1 MDNEKVYCTFCGEEY
16 SAELSRCPECG
27 EKNKNVMKKA
37 AVVENPFVENDY
49 DEEEDE
55 IEEYDEGSD
64 KIPVW
69 LKSVILVVAGVVI
82 IIAALFMLYRL
93 GMINFGGSEQ
103 SEPQSSVSLPVE
115 ENDPM
120 ADVDVSIPEPE
131 TTPSMV
137 ISDPAQQPVDP
148 EPVVSDSPDQDETPL
163 ELADPDEPDDEISE
177 PPAVED
183 PVIEAP
189 AVECNSMEINRT
201 DITFFS
207 RGEVW
212 NFNVMTEPS
221 SAADYVEWSSSDP
234 KVVKVD
240 SNGSATAV
248 NGGTAYV
255 TATCGDQTVSCIV
268 RCSFEVGEYLTM
280 STEDITMTAV
290 GETATLSVQD
300 ITSSES
306 AQLVWSS
313 SDDMVATVDDNGVV
327 TAVSKGTVTIK
338 ADLDGVIAECV
349 VRVNI
354 PSITAEDG
362 SEITVTLNH
371 TDVTLFTV
379 GEQLALKVETSDS
392 SEIDTSSLTWASKN
406 EAVATVDEDG
416 KITGVAEGKTN
427 VVMTV
432 AISYE
437 AVTSTTTIKLPVK
450 VTADV
455 TVTE

>member
-37 AVVENPFVENDY
+37 AVVENPFVEDDY
-49 DEEEDE
+49 DYAEEEEE
-55 IEEYDEGSD
+55 IEEYDNSED
-64 KIPVW
+64 RIPVW
-69 LKSVILVVAGVVI
+69 LKSLILVVAGVVI

-93 GMINFGGSEQ
+93 GMINFGGSDQ
-103 SEPQSSVSLPVE
+103 NEPQTSVSLPVE

-120 ADVDVSIPEPE
+120 ADVQNTEPE
-131 TTPSMV
+131 TAVTPSMV
-137 ISDPAQQPVDP
+137 ISDPAQQPETS
-148 EPVVSDSPDQDETPL
+148 EPVASDSPVQDETPL
-163 ELADPDEPDDEISE
+163 ELADPDEPDDEIPE

-207 RGEVW
+207 RGEVC

-221 SAADYVEWSSSDP
+221 SAADHVEWSSSDP

-240 SNGSATAV
+240 ANGSATAV

-268 RCSFEVGEYLTM
+268 RCNFEVGEYLTM
-280 STEDITMTAV
+280 STEDITMTSV

-327 TAVSKGTVTIK
+327 TAVSKGTATIK
-338 ADLDGVIAECV
+338 ADLDGVVAECV

-354 PSITAEDG
+354 PSITSEDG

-379 GEQLALKVETSDS
+379 GEQLVLKVETSDS
-392 SEIDTSSLTWASKN
+392 SEIDTSSLTWVSKN
-406 EAVATVDEDG
+406 EAVATVDS
-416 KITGVAEGKTN
+416 TGLVKAAG
-427 VVMTV
+427 
-432 AISYE
+432 SG
-437 AVTSTTTIKLPVK
+437 TTTVY
-450 VTADV
+450 T
-455 TVTE
+455 TVGGQTVSCIVRVSLG

>member
-27 EKNKNVMKKA
+27 EKNKNVMKKS

-49 DEEEDE
+49 DEEEED
-55 IEEYDEGSD
+55 IEYSD
-64 KIPVW
+64 NADRIPIW
-69 LKSVILVVAGVVI
+69 LKSVILVVAGIAI
-82 IIAALFMLYRL
+82 IIAAVFMLYRL
-93 GMINFGGSEQ
+93 GMINFGGSDQ
-103 SEPQSSVSLPVE
+103 NEPQTSVSLPVE

-120 ADVDVSIPEPE
+120 AEVGNSSSSEVSVS
-131 TTPSMV
+131 PSMV
-137 ISDPAQQPVDP
+137 ISDPQQPDVS
-148 EPVVSDSPDQDETPL
+148 EPVISSPSPDEIP
-163 ELADPDEPDDEISE
+163 AVPDEPIEPDVSE
-177 PPAVED
+177 TPAIED
-183 PVIEAP
+183 PVIETP
-189 AVECNSMEINRT
+189 AVQCTSMTINRT

-280 STEDITMTAV
+280 STEDITMTSV

-300 ITSSES
+300 ISSSES

-313 SDDMVATVDDNGVV
+313 SDEMVATVNDNGVV
-327 TAVSKGTVTIK
+327 TAVSKGTATIK
-338 ADLDGVIAECV
+338 ANLDGVLAECV

-379 GEQLALKVETSDS
+379 GEQVALKVETSDS
-392 SEIDTSSLTWASKN
+392 SSIDTSSLTWISKN
-406 EAVATVDEDG
+406 ESVATVDS
-416 KITGVAEGKTN
+416 TGLVKAAG
-427 VVMTV
+427 
-432 AISYE
+432 SG
-437 AVTSTTTIKLPVK
+437 TTTVY
-450 VTADV
+450 T
-455 TVTE
+455 TVGGETVSCIIRVSLQ

>member
-137 ISDPAQQPVDP
+137 ISDPAQQPEAS
-148 EPVVSDSPDQDETPL
+148 EPVSTEPASPEEIPAEPEDS
-163 ELADPDEPDDEISE
+163 EIPE

-392 SEIDTSSLTWASKN
+392 SEIDTSSLTWVSKN
-406 EAVATVDEDG
+406 EAVATVDS
-416 KITGVAEGKTN
+416 TGLVKAAG
-427 VVMTV
+427 
-432 AISYE
+432 SG
-437 AVTSTTTIKLPVK
+437 TTTVY
-450 VTADV
+450 T
-455 TVTE
+455 TVGGQTVSCIIRVSLG

>member
-27 EKNKNVMKKA
+27 EKNKNVMKKS

-49 DEEEDE
+49 DEEEED
-55 IEEYDEGSD
+55 IEYSD
-64 KIPVW
+64 NADRIPIW
-69 LKSVILVVAGVVI
+69 LKSVILVVAGIAI
-82 IIAALFMLYRL
+82 IIAAVFMLYRL
-93 GMINFGGSEQ
+93 GMINFGGSDQ
-103 SEPQSSVSLPVE
+103 NEPQTSVSLPVE

-120 ADVDVSIPEPE
+120 AEAGNSSSSEVSVS
-131 TTPSMV
+131 PSMV
-137 ISDPAQQPVDP
+137 ISDPQQPDVS
-148 EPVVSDSPDQDETPL
+148 EPVISSPSPDEIP
-163 ELADPDEPDDEISE
+163 AVPDEPIEPDVSE
-177 PPAVED
+177 TPAIED
-183 PVIEAP
+183 PVIETP
-189 AVECNSMEINRT
+189 AVQCTSMTINRT

-280 STEDITMTAV
+280 STEDITMTSV

-300 ITSSES
+300 ISSSES

-313 SDDMVATVDDNGVV
+313 SDEMVATVNDNGVV
-327 TAVSKGTVTIK
+327 TAVSKGTATIK
-338 ADLDGVIAECV
+338 ANLDGVLAECV

-379 GEQLALKVETSDS
+379 GEQVALKVETSDS
-392 SEIDTSSLTWASKN
+392 SSIDTSSLTWISKN
-406 EAVATVDEDG
+406 ESVATVDS
-416 KITGVAEGKTN
+416 TGLVKAAG
-427 VVMTV
+427 
-432 AISYE
+432 SG
-437 AVTSTTTIKLPVK
+437 TTTVY
-450 VTADV
+450 T
-455 TVTE
+455 TVGGETVSCIIRVSLQ

>member
-137 ISDPAQQPVDP
+137 ISDPDQQPEAS
-148 EPVVSDSPDQDETPL
+148 EPVSTEPASPEEIPAEPEDS
-163 ELADPDEPDDEISE
+163 EIPE
-177 PPAVED
+177 PPAVVD

-392 SEIDTSSLTWASKN
+392 SEIDTSSLTWVSKN
-406 EAVATVDEDG
+406 EAVATVDS
-416 KITGVAEGKTN
+416 TGLVKAAG
-427 VVMTV
+427 
-432 AISYE
+432 SG
-437 AVTSTTTIKLPVK
+437 TTTVY
-450 VTADV
+450 T
-455 TVTE
+455 TVGGQTVSCIIRVSLG

>member
-37 AVVENPFVENDY
+37 AVAENPFVENEYDY
-49 DEEEDE
+49 DEEEE
-55 IEEYDEGSD
+55 IEEFDDSAD

-69 LKSVILVVAGVVI
+69 LKSLILVLAGVAI

-103 SEPQSSVSLPVE
+103 NEPQTSVSLPVE

-120 ADVDVSIPEPE
+120 AGLETGAPEVDV
-131 TTPSMV
+131 TPSMV
-137 ISDPAQQPVDP
+137 ISDPQQPEAS
-148 EPVVSDSPDQDETPL
+148 EPVAESPSPSEIPEAPEASEEPEVLETP
-163 ELADPDEPDDEISE
+163 P
-177 PPAVED
+177 VED
-183 PVIEAP
+183 PVIETP
-189 AVECNSMEINRT
+189 EVECNSMEINRS

-221 SAADYVEWSSSDP
+221 SAADFVEWSSSDP

-313 SDDMVATVDDNGVV
+313 SDDMVATVDENGVV
-327 TAVSKGTVTIK
+327 TALSKGTATIK

-371 TDVTLFTV
+371 SDVTLFTV
-379 GEQLALKVETSDS
+379 GEQVALKVETSDS
-392 SEIDTSSLTWASKN
+392 SEIDTSSLTWVSKN
-406 EAVATVDEDG
+406 EAVATVDS
-416 KITGVAEGKTN
+416 TGLVKAAG
-427 VVMTV
+427 
-432 AISYE
+432 SG
-437 AVTSTTTIKLPVK
+437 TTTVY
-450 VTADV
+450 T
-455 TVTE
+455 TVGGETVSCIIRVSLG